1 MRGLCDSAY
10 FDTEYFLN
18 LGENGKIVFTGFLN
32 SLLIFD
38 EVCVNYISVC
48 LSNFLNQSFFL
59 FYVFDNTSNYIYI
72 PDPSKNYLHL
82 SVYYYFCLYK
92 YLYM

>member
-1 MRGLCDSAY
+1 MKIYIKNGFNSRKVFVRGLCASAY

-59 FYVFDNTSNYIYI
+59 FYVFDNTSNYIYTRSI
-72 PDPSKNYLHL
+72 
-82 SVYYYFCLYK
+82 
-92 YLYM
+92 